1 VRSKLG
7 QELVVLQVIARLNL
21 GGTAKYLITLN
32 DGLNKAGIKSVVA
45 TGYVQTGEIEDPDL
59 NKLKPIRVKNLGRK
73 ISLINDLKAVREV
86 RKVVI
91 KVNPDVIHT
100 HTFKAGLLVRVQRN
114 RIEAS
119 LGKKLKFVHTFH
131 GHLFD
136 DPEFKGFKGFKAM
149 VIKALERRLSKR
161 SDQLITVGE
170 IVKSDLDSKG
180 IYGKYKTISIPPAVT
195 PLKLLSKNSALK
207 KYRIK
212 DKNRVRVLW
221 LARVTGVKNPQ
232 RVIEIA
238 KRLPEIDFYLAGG
251 GDLLEI
257 MKKQAPIN
265 LKVLGW
271 QDAKS
276 ILPIADIFLSTSEN
290 EGMPIAL
297 IEAQLAAIPVVA
309 TNVGSVPEVILHNKS
324 GLICSKSND
333 ELVSAIKKLAQSKSL
348 RAKFGKAGRVHA
360 LKSFSEKN
368 LISAHKKLYLK
379 LK

>member
-1 VRSKLG
+1 VVVDM
-7 QELVVLQVIARLNL
+7 VVLHIIARLNL

-32 DGLNKAGIKSVVA
+32 NGLNKVGINSLIA
-45 TGYVQTGEIEDPDL
+45 TGYVQTGEIEDL
-59 NKLKPIRVKNLGRK
+59 EVKKLKPIRIKNFGRK
-73 ISLINDLKAVREV
+73 ISLINDLTAAKEV
-86 RKVVI
+86 RQVI
-91 KVNPDVIHT
+91 LRVKPDIIHT
-100 HTFKAGLLVRVQRN
+100 HTFKAGLLVRAQRN
-114 RIEAS
+114 KIEAS
-119 LGKKLKFVHTFH
+119 LDKKIKFVHTFH

-136 DPEFKGFKGFKAM
+136 DPEFKGFKAFA
-149 VIKALERRLSKR
+149 IKRIEKRLSKK

-170 IVKSDLDSKG
+170 IVKSDLDSKD
-180 IYGKYKTISIPPAVT
+180 IYGKSKTISIPPAVA
-195 PLKLLSKNSALK
+195 PLKLQSKSSALK
-207 KYRIK
+207 KYGVK
-212 DKNRVRVLW
+212 NKNRVRVLW

-257 MKKQAPIN
+257 VKKQAPKN
-265 LKVLGW
+265 LKVLEW

-333 ELVSAIKKLAQSKSL
+333 ELITAIKKLAQSKAL
-348 RAKFGKAGRVHA
+348 RSKFGKAGIVHA

>member
-1 VRSKLG
+1 MKSKLR
-7 QELVVLQVIARLNL
+7 QEFVALQVIARLNL

-32 DGLNKAGIKSVVA
+32 NGLNKSGIKSVVA

-59 NKLKPIRVKNLGRK
+59 RKLKLIRIKNLGRK
-73 ISLINDLKAVREV
+73 ISLINDLKAAKELQ
-86 RKVVI
+86 KVI
-91 KVNPDVIHT
+91 LKVNPDIIHT

-119 LGKKLKFVHTFH
+119 LDKKINFVHTFH
-131 GHLFD
+131 GQLFD
-136 DPEFKGFKGFKAM
+136 DPEFKGFKAIA
-149 VIKALERRLSKR
+149 IKSIEKKLAKR

-170 IVKSDLDSKG
+170 IVKNDLDRKG
-180 IYGKYKTISIPPAVT
+180 IYAKNKTISIPPAVV
-195 PLKLLSKNSALK
+195 PLKLQSKSIALK
-207 KYRIK
+207 KYGIK
-212 DKNRVRVLW
+212 NKNRVRVLW

-251 GDLLEI
+251 GDLLETV
-257 MKKQAPIN
+257 KKQAPKN

-271 QDAKS
+271 QDAKA

-297 IEAQLAAIPVVA
+297 IEAQLAAISVIA
-309 TNVGSVPEVILHNKS
+309 TNVGSIPEVILHNKS
-324 GLICSKSND
+324 GLICSKSHD
-333 ELVSAIKKLAQSKSL
+333 ELVSTIKKLAKSKSL
-348 RAKFGKAGRVHA
+348 RSKFGKAGRVHA

-368 LISAHKKLYLK
+368 LISVHKNLYLK